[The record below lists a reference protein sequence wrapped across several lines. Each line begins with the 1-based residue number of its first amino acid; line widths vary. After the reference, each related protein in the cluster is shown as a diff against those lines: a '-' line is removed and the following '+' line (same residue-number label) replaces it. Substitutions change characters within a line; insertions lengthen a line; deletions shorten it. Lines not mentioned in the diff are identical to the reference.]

1 MTETTNKKK
10 QELRDACLA
19 GDLVAAKTLWD
30 KAEPSVEDIV
40 SWALWLWRGLS
51 FGGSSTPQ
59 WGVAPPSPASPAKSG
74 EKQCAVLRWLIGGL
88 VARSPKMLL
97 VGTPNIVDQRE
108 EWAGLIAAW
117 SSGEL
122 EKGLAAN
129 FACAIEACA
138 SLSTLKQLCAELDP
152 TPESL
157 WHHATKLWHPSGA
170 LGAAEKRTLD
180 WLLDRIAEKS
190 LGLLC
195 QMRSNPKHTQLITAW
210 AHDEL
215 CEIDARFDRACA
227 AGDVKRADAL
237 YRESFAALGLE
248 ALERNL
254 QVHACDFA
262 PTHPPRASAI
272 NCWLLERIAA
282 SSPKR
287 LVILPA
293 LRPGLDQIIKG
304 WACH

>member
-1 MTETTNKKK
+1 MAETTNKKK

-19 GDLVAAKTLWD
+19 GDLATAKTLWGQ
-30 KAEPSVEDIV
+30 AEPGVEDIA
-40 SWALWLWRGLS
+40 SWALWLWREQS
-51 FGGSSTPQ
+51 FGGSSTPSL
-59 WGVAPPSPASPAKSG
+59 APPAKSS
-74 EKQCAVLRWLIGGL
+74 EKRCAVLRWLVGSL
-88 VARSPKMLL
+88 AAHSPKALL
-97 VGTPNIVDQRE
+97 VGMPNLVDQRSSSCE

-122 EKGLAAN
+122 EKGLAAD
-129 FACAIEACA
+129 FARAIEACA

-157 WHHATKLWHPSGA
+157 WHHATKLWRPSGA

-190 LGLLC
+190 PGLLC

-227 AGDVKRADAL
+227 AGDVKRADTL

-254 QVHACDFA
+254 QVNVGGFA
-262 PTHPPRASAI
+262 PTHPLRASAI

-293 LRPGLDQIIKG
+293 LRPGLDQIIKS
-304 WACH
+304 WACQ